1 MMKSYLNQKDKPRG
15 IRNNNPG
22 NLVKTAIKW
31 KGKILHSENPDSR
44 FEQFTFIPFGIRA
57 MALDITNDI
66 KKGKNTLRTLINEY
80 APPNENDTTAYINA
94 VSKQTGISADA
105 KINATPE
112 ILAALIA
119 AKIRI
124 ENGTQSSLYI
134 DANDIKAGID
144 LMKSKTAAV
153 IETAKKFS
161 PIILILFASLFLIIK
176 K

>member
-1 MMKSYLNQKDKPRG
+1 MKSYLNQKDKPRG

-22 NLVKTAIKW
+22 NLVKTGIKW
-31 KGKILHSENPDSR
+31 FNKIPHNQNPDSR
-44 FEQFTFIPFGIRA
+44 FEQFTNIPFGIRA

-80 APPNENDTTAYINA
+80 APPAENDTAAYIKF
-94 VSKQTGISADA
+94 VSDQTGISPDA

-144 LMKSKTAAV
+144 LMKSKTTKV

>member
-1 MMKSYLNQKDKPRG
+1 MKSYLNQKDKPRG

-31 KGKILHSENPDSR
+31 QGKISQNENPDTR
-44 FEQFTFIPFGIRA
+44 FEQFINIPFGIRA

-80 APPNENDTTAYINA
+80 APPSENDTTAYINS
-94 VSKQTGISADA
+94 VSKQTGIAADA

-144 LMKSKTAAV
+144 LMKSKTTKV

-161 PIILILFASLFLIIK
+161 PIILILFASIFLIIK

>member
-1 MMKSYLNQKDKPRG
+1 
-15 IRNNNPG
+15 
-22 NLVKTAIKW
+22 
-31 KGKILHSENPDSR
+31 
-44 FEQFTFIPFGIRA
+44 

-80 APPNENDTTAYINA
+80 APPSENDTTAYINA
-94 VSKQTGISADA
+94 VSKQTGIAADA
-105 KINATPE
+105 KIKATPE

-119 AKIRI
+119 AKIKV
-124 ENGTQSSLYI
+124 ENGATASKYI
-134 DANDIKAGID
+134 NAADIAAGID
-144 LMKSKTAAV
+144 LMKSKTIKV